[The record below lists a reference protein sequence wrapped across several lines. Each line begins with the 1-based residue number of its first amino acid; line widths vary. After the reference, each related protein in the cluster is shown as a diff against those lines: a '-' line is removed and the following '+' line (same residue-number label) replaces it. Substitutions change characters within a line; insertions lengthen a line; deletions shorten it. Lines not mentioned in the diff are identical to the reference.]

1 MGRPKYLENILN
13 KLLVHTPK
21 VRLITLSVMIIG
33 NLIMNETGQTQ
44 VNPTRDLLAKS
55 ERHHQWVKIKA
66 ENGHI
71 VNAFLTFPEI
81 KEKATAVIVIHEN
94 RGLTDWVRLVG
105 DQLAKHGF
113 VAVCPDLLSGEGS
126 EGGGTTSFS
135 SSDDA
140 RRAIYDLSSDQVTA
154 DLKAVTEYVHNLTS
168 TTGKVVVT
176 GFCWGGAQAFRF
188 ATNENSIAAVCV
200 FYGRPPRKEKID
212 RINCPVYGFYGE
224 NDERINSTI
233 KDTQNAAG
241 AAGIIY
247 EPVIYAG
254 VGHAFLRRGMEPN
267 ADEVE
272 QAANRQAWER
282 LLKLL
287 NKL

>member
-1 MGRPKYLENILN
+1 
-13 KLLVHTPK
+13 
-21 VRLITLSVMIIG
+21 
-33 NLIMNETGQTQ
+33 
-44 VNPTRDLLAKS
+44 
-55 ERHHQWVKIKA
+55 
-66 ENGHI
+66 
-71 VNAFLTFPEI
+71 
-81 KEKATAVIVIHEN
+81 
-94 RGLTDWVRLVG
+94 
-105 DQLAKHGF
+105 
-113 VAVCPDLLSGEGS
+113 
-126 EGGGTTSFS
+126 
-135 SSDDA
+135 
-140 RRAIYDLSSDQVTA
+140 
-154 DLKAVTEYVHNLTS
+154 
-168 TTGKVVVT
+168 
-176 GFCWGGAQAFRF
+176 GAQAFRF
-188 ATNENSIAAVCV
+188 ATNENSIAAAYV
-200 FYGRPPRKEKID
+200 FYGRPPSREEID

-267 ADEVE
+267 ANEVE